1 MLTQILINL
10 EKIKKE
16 TKKTSSNSHKK
27 PDSYKNIN
35 SNSLL
40 VNNTKQND

>member
-10 EKIKKE
+10 EKIKKS
-16 TKKTSSNSHKK
+16 TQKALPNSQKK

-40 VNNTKQND
+40 FKTAK